1 MDGIH
6 DCGGM
11 DGHGPVIQE
20 KNEPVF
26 HGNWERRMF
35 GLNWAIGMNGF
46 WNQDEYRHAMENRP
60 TMDYMGDP
68 YYAKW
73 LYGVETLL
81 VQKGVATA
89 DELIAARSLETQ
101 TKAPET
107 QTPLTP
113 EIVPQIIKDGFTF
126 RRETDAKPAYKV
138 SDKILT
144 RNIFI
149 KGHTRLPRYVRDKIG
164 VITGHSGVF
173 SFNDSAANEQDERP
187 QHVYIATFTAQEL
200 WGPDA
205 SAIDKVSLNV
215 WEDHIDPAPSGRT

>member
-11 DGHGPVIQE
+11 DGHGPVLPE

-26 HGNWERRMF
+26 HGDWERRMF

-60 TMDYMGDP
+60 VLDYLGDP

-81 VQKGVATA
+81 VGKGIATA
-89 DELIAARSLETQ
+89 AEIAEARALPPQKKVGGVE
-101 TKAPET
+101 
-107 QTPLTP
+107 TPLTA

-126 RRETDAKPAYKV
+126 RREADAKPAYAV
-138 SDKILT
+138 GDKILT

-149 KGHTRLPRYVRDKIG
+149 KGHTRLPRYAREKIG
-164 VITGHSGVF
+164 VITQHHGIF

-187 QHVYIATFTAQEL
+187 QHLYTATFTAREL
-200 WGPDA
+200 WGPEA
-205 SAIDKVSLNV
+205 SAIDKLNLNV
-215 WEDHIDPAPSGRT
+215 WEEHIDPAPSGR